1 MIIAKFAAVVIVGYL
16 LGSIPFG
23 LLISRRKGIVDIRQ
37 HGSGRIGATNVLRTA
52 GKKIATMVAALDVL
66 KGVLAVV
73 FAGLIVGR
81 SYLVVGDFGLGV
93 LVAQCLAA
101 LAAIVGHN
109 WSVFLK
115 FRGGRGVATFF
126 GGLIALCP
134 PAALFGGEIFI
145 IGTGLTKFASVGSI
159 AGAVGTY
166 TILVPLTIMNGFPIE
181 YLVYALIGTILI
193 IFMHRDNI
201 ARLISGKERKLGDK
215 VEKRDL
221 PPSNYSQ
228 NQDSQE
234 PQTGSTG

>member
-1 MIIAKFAAVVIVGYL
+1 MIIAKFVGVAILGYL

-23 LLISRRKGIVDIRQ
+23 VLISKRSARVDVTK
-37 HGSGRIGATNVLRTA
+37 HGSGKIGATNVLRTA
-52 GKKIATMVAALDVL
+52 GKKAAVTVVILDIL
-66 KGVLAVV
+66 KGVLAVT
-73 FAGLIVGR
+73 FAGLIVGK

-101 LAAIVGHN
+101 LAAIAGHN

-115 FRGGRGVATFF
+115 FKGGRGVATFF

-159 AGAVGTY
+159 AGVVGTY
-166 TILVPLTIMNGFPIE
+166 TILLPLTIMNGFPLE

-193 IFMHRDNI
+193 IIMHRDNI

-215 VEKRDL
+215 AEQEDL
-221 PPSNYSQ
+221 PQSNYSQ

-234 PQTGSTG
+234 P